1 MFKRSVCIQF
11 VPCVGI
17 DIKDVFFYAM
27 LNYHIETHILVN
39 MLTNEEEHSCYIS
52 FVINKFKV

>member
-17 DIKDVFFYAM
+17 DIKDVFLCNA
-27 LNYHIETHILVN
+27 
-39 MLTNEEEHSCYIS
+39 
-52 FVINKFKV
+52 